1 MRDRATCAR
10 LSGSFPTGKPE
21 GTASSRRSDWGIR
34 LLNWIWLGLMLVSIA
49 YASWIPG
56 RMAEIATAVM
66 TGASSAITLVIGLV
80 GAMVFFLGLT
90 RVAFDAGLRD
100 WLGRRLAGLAR
111 RLFPE
116 VPSDHPAMGAMV
128 MNMSS
133 NMMGLGNAAT
143 PFGLKAMAELAR
155 LNTMPGVATNAM
167 VLFLAINTS
176 AITIFPPFGTIAVRQ
191 AAGSVDP
198 WAIWVPTLIAT
209 TCSTLAAVTA
219 YFLLAKLPMFRPR
232 PLEHPPQLGFPPT
245 EPQLGDPGP
254 PANSESPPSP
264 IAPGWVRALVV
275 GAFIL
280 AVLGGLGMEFGRLI
294 PELGA
299 GGALKEI
306 IRDWLLPLLVAGLLL
321 IGVGSG
327 VRAYDSMIAGAR
339 EGLDVAVRIVPYL
352 VAILVAVAM
361 FRASGALDL
370 VIGFLDPYTS
380 AVGVP
385 AEVLP
390 MALLR
395 PLSGSGA
402 FGVMSEIL
410 TTYGPDT
417 FIGYLTSTLM
427 GSTETTF
434 YVLALYLGA
443 AGVVDGRHALAACLI
458 GDLGGFVGATAA
470 CHWFFG

>member
-1 MRDRATCAR
+1 M
-10 LSGSFPTGKPE
+10 
-21 GTASSRRSDWGIR
+21 
-34 LLNWIWLGLMLVSIA
+34 LNWIWLGLMLVSIA
-49 YASWIPG
+49 YASWFPG
-56 RMAEIATAVM
+56 RMAEVATALM

-100 WLGRRLAGLAR
+100 WLGRRMAGLAR

-116 VPSDHPAMGAMV
+116 VPADHPAMGAMV

-155 LNTMPGVATNAM
+155 LNTLPGVATNAM

-176 AITIFPPFGTIAVRQ
+176 AITLFPPFGTIAVRQ

-198 WAIWVPTLIAT
+198 WAIWIPTLIAT
-209 TCSTLAAVTA
+209 TSSTLAAVSA
-219 YFLLAKLPMFRPR
+219 YLLLGRLPMFRAR
-232 PLEHPPQLGFPPT
+232 PLEHPPQGLEPP
-245 EPQLGDPGP
+245 EESSLDGP
-254 PANSESPPSP
+254 SPSRDNASSPAP
-264 IAPGWVRALVV
+264 IAPRWVRNLVV
-275 GAFIL
+275 AAFL
-280 AVLGGLGMEFGRLI
+280 LTVLGGLGMEFGRLI
-294 PELGA
+294 PELGL
-299 GGALKEI
+299 GGAFKEI

-370 VIGFLDPYTS
+370 VIGFLDPYTR

-402 FGVMSEIL
+402 FGVMSEII

-417 FIGYLTSTLM
+417 FIGYLTCTLM

>member
-1 MRDRATCAR
+1 M
-10 LSGSFPTGKPE
+10 
-21 GTASSRRSDWGIR
+21 
-34 LLNWIWLGLMLVSIA
+34 LNGIWLGLMLIAIA
-49 YASWIPG
+49 YASFIPG
-56 RMAEIATAVM
+56 RMEAV
-66 TGASSAITLVIGLV
+66 TGAMLAGAAGAIELVIGLV

-90 RVAFDAGLRD
+90 RVAFDGGLRA
-100 WLGRRLAGLAR
+100 WLGRVLAPLAR

-116 VPSDHPAMGAMV
+116 VPPDHPAMASMV

-133 NMMGLGNAAT
+133 NMMGLGNSAT
-143 PFGLKAMAELAR
+143 PFGLKAMKELAR
-155 LNTMPGVATNAM
+155 LNPLRGSASNAM

-176 AITIFPPFGTIAVRQ
+176 AITLFPPFGTIAVRA
-191 AAGSVDP
+191 AAGSDDP
-198 WAIWVPTLIAT
+198 WAIWAPTLFAT

-219 YFLLAKLPMFRPR
+219 YFLLGRLALFRPR
-232 PLEHPPQLGFPPT
+232 TPATPPPFEPVEALEEEDLPEPAADPARPTPARWRAWVVWGFV
-245 EPQLGDPGP
+245 
-254 PANSESPPSP
+254 A
-264 IAPGWVRALVV
+264 IAFV
-275 GAFIL
+275 GLSLETA
-280 AVLGGLGMEFGRLI
+280 RLL

-299 GGALKEI
+299 IGTLKVLLSN
-306 IRDWLLPLLVAGLLL
+306 WLMAILVSALLL
-321 IGVGSG
+321 IGVRSG
-327 VRAYDSMIAGAR
+327 VHAYDSMIAGGR
-339 EGLDVAVRIVPYL
+339 EGLEVAARIVPYL

-370 VIGFLDPYTS
+370 VIGFLNPYTS

-402 FGVMSEIL
+402 FGVMSEII

-417 FIGYLTSTLM
+417 FIGYLTCTLM

-443 AGVVDGRHALAACLI
+443 AGVVDGRHAVAACLI
-458 GDLGGFVGATAA
+458 GDLGGFIGAVAA

>member
-1 MRDRATCAR
+1 V
-10 LSGSFPTGKPE
+10 
-21 GTASSRRSDWGIR
+21 
-34 LLNWIWLGLMLVSIA
+34 LNWIWLGLMLGSIA
-49 YASWIPG
+49 YASLIPG
-56 RMAEIATAVM
+56 RMAEVGTAVM
-66 TGASSAITLVIGLV
+66 TGASSAVTLVIGLV
-80 GAMVFFLGLT
+80 GAMVFFLGLV

-100 WLGRRLAGLAR
+100 WLGRVLAPLAR

-155 LNTMPGVATNAM
+155 LNSVPGVATNAM

-191 AAGSVDP
+191 AAGSADP
-198 WAIWVPTLIAT
+198 WAIWAPTLIAT
-209 TCSTLAAVTA
+209 TCSTVVAVTA
-219 YFLLAKLPMFRPR
+219 YFLLGRLSVFRPR
-232 PLEHPPQLGFPPT
+232 PMPNPPPAPAEIPEPEIPSSESGSL
-245 EPQLGDPGP
+245 EPQ
-254 PANSESPPSP
+254 SPSWPKRL
-264 IAPGWVRALVV
+264 IVAGFALTV
-275 GAFIL
+275 
-280 AVLGGLGMEFGRLI
+280 AVGLGLECVRLV

-299 GGALKEI
+299 VGAFKEI
-306 IRDWLLPLLVAGLLL
+306 VRGWLLPLLIGGLLL
-321 IGVGSG
+321 MGVGSR

-370 VIGFLDPYTS
+370 VIGALDPYTS
-380 AVGVP
+380 ALGVP

-402 FGVMSEIL
+402 FGVMSEII
-410 TTYGPDT
+410 TTYGPDS
-417 FIGYLTSTLM
+417 FIGLLTCTLM

-443 AGVVDGRHALAACLI
+443 AGVVDGRHALAACLL

>member
-1 MRDRATCAR
+1 M
-10 LSGSFPTGKPE
+10 
-21 GTASSRRSDWGIR
+21 
-34 LLNWIWLGLMLVSIA
+34 LNWIWLGLMLVSIA
-49 YASWIPG
+49 YASLVPG
-56 RMAEIATAVM
+56 RMAEVGTAVM

-80 GAMVFFLGLT
+80 GAMVFFLGLV

-100 WLGRRLAGLAR
+100 SLGRALAPLAR
-111 RLFPE
+111 RLFPA

-143 PFGLKAMAELAR
+143 PFGLKAMSELAR
-155 LNTMPGVATNAM
+155 LNSLPGVATNAM

-191 AAGSVDP
+191 AAGSADP
-198 WAIWVPTLIAT
+198 WAIWLPTLIAT
-209 TCSTLAAVTA
+209 TCSTVVAVTA
-219 YFLLAKLPMFRPR
+219 YFLLGRLAVFRPR
-232 PLEHPPQLGFPPT
+232 AMANPPPVPEAVP
-245 EPQLGDPGP
+245 EPEIEAQAAEPE
-254 PANSESPPSP
+254 NSEAQGSSWP
-264 IAPGWVRALVV
+264 RRLVV
-275 GAFIL
+275 GGFVL
-280 AVLGGLGMEFGRLI
+280 TVAVGLGLEMARLI

-299 GGALKEI
+299 AGTFKEI
-306 IRDWLLPLLVAGLLL
+306 VRGWLLPLLIGGLLL
-321 IGVGSG
+321 MGVASR

-370 VIGFLDPYTS
+370 VIGALDPYTS
-380 AVGVP
+380 ALGVP

-402 FGVMSEIL
+402 FGVMSEII
-410 TTYGPDT
+410 TTYGPDS
-417 FIGYLTSTLM
+417 FIGLLTCTLM

-443 AGVVDGRHALAACLI
+443 AGIVDGRHALAACLL
-458 GDLGGFVGATAA
+458 GDLGGFIGATAA

>member
-1 MRDRATCAR
+1 M
-10 LSGSFPTGKPE
+10 
-21 GTASSRRSDWGIR
+21 
-34 LLNWIWLGLMLVSIA
+34 LNWIWLGLMLVSIA
-49 YASWIPG
+49 YASLIPG
-56 RMAEIATAVM
+56 RMAEVATAVM

-80 GAMVFFLGLT
+80 GAMVFFLGLV

-100 WLGRRLAGLAR
+100 WLGRVLAPLAR

-155 LNTMPGVATNAM
+155 LNTVPGVATNAM

-198 WAIWVPTLIAT
+198 WAIWAPTLIAT
-209 TCSTLAAVTA
+209 TCSTVAAVAA
-219 YFLLAKLPMFRPR
+219 YFLLGRLALFRPK
-232 PLEHPPQLGFPPT
+232 PLEHPPS
-245 EPQLGDPGP
+245 P
-254 PANSESPPSP
+254 PADLGNAETVEPAEGAVPASPT
-264 IAPGWVRALVV
+264 APRWVRRGLVA
-275 GAFIL
+275 AFSL
-280 AVLGGLGMEFGRLI
+280 TVLVGLGLECARLF

-299 GGALKEI
+299 LGTFKEI
-306 IRDWLLPLLVAGLLL
+306 VRDWLLPLLIAGLLL

-327 VRAYDSMIAGAR
+327 VRAYDSMIEGAR
-339 EGLDVAVRIVPYL
+339 EGLAVAVRIVPYL
-352 VAILVAVAM
+352 VAILAAVAM
-361 FRASGALDL
+361 FRASGALGL
-370 VIGFLDPYTS
+370 VIGALDPYTS
-380 AVGVP
+380 ALGVP

-402 FGVMSEIL
+402 FGVMSEII
-410 TTYGPDT
+410 TTYGPDS
-417 FIGYLTSTLM
+417 FIGYLTCTLM

-443 AGVVDGRHALAACLI
+443 AGVVDGRHALAACLV